1 MRCFEPDWFDPSKEC
16 WQHFGI
22 KSFDKCPFKYTGCP
36 GSPYK
41 KSDKQNKPSLL
52 EIIFSIFNGELWRQE
67 GMWETPQGRPR
78 PKEERKVWDRET

>member
-36 GSPYK
+36 GSPYV
-41 KSDKQNKPSLL
+41 SDKKHKEPLY
-52 EIIFSIFNGELWRQE
+52 EIILGIIEK
-67 GMWETPQGRPR
+67 
-78 PKEERKVWDRET
+78 KEMD